1 MLVYYSLGNFVNSTG
16 EYKKG
21 VADRMLGEMAKVYV
35 ARDEETDEC
44 YIEGYEAVPLVTHL
58 AKGYGKL
65 TTYKL
70 SEYTNKKAKN
80 NLIKNQDSTF
90 SLDYIIK
97 VWNEVN
103 K

>member
-1 MLVYYSLGNFVNSTG
+1 
-16 EYKKG
+16 
-21 VADRMLGEMAKVYV
+21 MAKVYISK
-35 ARDEETDEC
+35 DEKTGEVKTD
-44 YIEGYEAVPLVTHL
+44 GYEAIPLVTHL

-70 SEYTNKKAKN
+70 SKYTNKLAKK

-103 K
+103 E

>member
-21 VADRMLGEMAKVYV
+21 VADRMLGEMAKVYISK
-35 ARDEETDEC
+35 DEKTGEVKTD
-44 YIEGYEAVPLVTHL
+44 GYEAVPLVTHL

-70 SEYTNKKAKN
+70 GKYTNKLAKK
-80 NLIKNQDSTF
+80 NLIKNIF
-90 SLDYIIK
+90 
-97 VWNEVN
+97 
-103 K
+103 

>member
-1 MLVYYSLGNFVNSTG
+1 MLNMKLLI
-16 EYKKG
+16 
-21 VADRMLGEMAKVYV
+21 REMAKVYISK
-35 ARDEETDEC
+35 DEKTGEVKTD
-44 YIEGYEAVPLVTHL
+44 GYEAVPLVTHL

-70 SEYTNKKAKN
+70 GKYTNKLAKK